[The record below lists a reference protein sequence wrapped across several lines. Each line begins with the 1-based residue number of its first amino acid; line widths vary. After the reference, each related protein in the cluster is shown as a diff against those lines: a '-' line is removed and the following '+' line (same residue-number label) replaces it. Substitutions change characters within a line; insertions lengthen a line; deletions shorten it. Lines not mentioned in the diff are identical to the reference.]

1 MIDFYH
7 CFAEVSDMEKYDV
20 IVVGAGFGGPVAA
33 KKCAEAGLHTLIV
46 ERGQRPGEKVVSGT
60 YVPLFGAPEWI
71 REGNPPLERAAYGWR
86 YHFIKGGDI
95 YLSIDVS
102 FPFPISHGMYCRP
115 MCTWLAEQA
124 VKAGAELRTS
134 TTAVDVV
141 KDKDFV
147 KGIVT
152 DEGEELRCDILINS
166 EGLQNLLAIKAGIR
180 KKYIPDAIELC
191 LEYDFEMDSADIDRI
206 FDNRIEFH
214 FAMPEE
220 KVIAPLGQGSV
231 VYLFPYGNS
240 LHTCIGQFLKHDGEV
255 AQTSKLLE
263 EYYENYFQTKR
274 WKEVIG
280 PKAKLRAKMWDTCP
294 LYVGLFPEMHSMPRC
309 GNGILLIG
317 DAAGFEDTSSGA
329 GIANAWYSADI
340 AADVAIEALK
350 AKDTSAAFLAKY
362 DELWQAHPVL
372 PRSIS
377 DRGRRNLLQAQKD
390 EATMVKLGFEQWFNS
405 VYDLIPMLNEM
416 KPSEIKAMLPKV

>member
-1 MIDFYH
+1 
-7 CFAEVSDMEKYDV
+7 MEKYDV
-20 IVVGAGFGGPVAA
+20 IVVGAGFGGPAAA
-33 KKCAEAGLHTLIV
+33 KKCAEAGLRTLIV
-46 ERGQRPGEKVVSGT
+46 ERGQRPGEKIVSGT
-60 YVPLFGAPEWI
+60 YVPLFGAPDWI
-71 REGNPPLERAAYGWR
+71 REGNPPLERAAYGWK

-95 YLSIDVS
+95 YLSIKVS
-102 FPFPISHGMYCRP
+102 FPFPISYGMYCRP

-124 VKAGAELRTS
+124 VKSGAELRTS
-134 TTAVDVV
+134 TTAVDVI
-141 KDKDFV
+141 KEGDYI

-152 DEGEELRCDILINS
+152 DRGEELKSDILIDS

-191 LEYDFEMDSADIDRI
+191 LEYDFEMDSADVDRI
-206 FDNRIEFH
+206 FEDHIEFH

-231 VYLFPYGNS
+231 VYLFPYRNS
-240 LHTCIGQFLKHDGEV
+240 IHTCIGQFLKHEGEV
-255 AQTSKLLE
+255 AQTSRLLE
-263 EYYENYFQTKR
+263 TYYENYFQTRR

-329 GIANAWYSADI
+329 GIANAWYSAEI

-350 AKDTSAAFLAKY
+350 AKDTSAVFLAKY

-390 EATMVKLGFEQWFNS
+390 EALMVKLGFEQWFNS
-405 VYDLIPMLNEM
+405 VYDLIPMLNLM
-416 KPSEIKAMLPKV
+416 KPSEIAAMLPKV

>member
-1 MIDFYH
+1 
-7 CFAEVSDMEKYDV
+7 MEKYDV

-33 KKCAEAGLHTLIV
+33 KKCAEAGLNTLIV
-46 ERGQRPGEKVVSGT
+46 ERAQRPGEKVVSGT
-60 YVPLFGAPEWI
+60 YAGLLGAPAWI
-71 REGNPPLERAAYGWR
+71 REGNPPLERAAYGWK
-86 YHFIKGGDI
+86 YHFIKGGEI
-95 YLSIDVS
+95 YLSIKVS
-102 FPFPISHGMYCRP
+102 FPIQIAYGMYCRP
-115 MCTWLAEQA
+115 LCTWLAEQA

-134 TTAVDVV
+134 TTAVDVI
-141 KDKDFV
+141 KEGDYI
-147 KGIVT
+147 KGITT
-152 DEGEELRCDILINS
+152 DKGEELRSEILIDS

-206 FDNRIEFH
+206 FEDHIEFH

-231 VYLFPYGNS
+231 VYLFPYRNS
-240 LHTCIGQFLKHDGEV
+240 IHTCIGQFLKHEGEV

-263 EYYENYFQTKR
+263 TYYENYFQTRR

-317 DAAGFEDTSSGA
+317 DAAGFEDTASGA

-377 DRGRRNLLQAQKD
+377 DAGRRRLLQAQKD
-390 EATMVKLGFEQWFNS
+390 EAMMVKLGFEQWFAP
-405 VYDLIPMLNEM
+405 VYDLIPMLNQM
-416 KPSEIKAMLPKV
+416 KPSEIEAMLPKV

>member
-1 MIDFYH
+1 
-7 CFAEVSDMEKYDV
+7 MEKYDV
-20 IVVGAGFGGPVAA
+20 IVVGAGFGGPAAA
-33 KKCAEAGLHTLIV
+33 KKCAEAGLRTLIV
-46 ERGQRPGEKVVSGT
+46 ERGQRPGEKIVSGT
-60 YVPLFGAPEWI
+60 YVPLFGAPDWI
-71 REGNPPLERAAYGWR
+71 REGNPPLERAAYGWK

-95 YLSIDVS
+95 YLSIKVS
-102 FPFPISHGMYCRP
+102 FPFPISYGMYCRP

-124 VKAGAELRTS
+124 VKSGAELRTS
-134 TTAVDVV
+134 TTAVDVI
-141 KDKDFV
+141 KEGDYI

-152 DEGEELRCDILINS
+152 DRGEELKSDILIDS

-191 LEYDFEMDSADIDRI
+191 LEYDFEMDSADVDRI
-206 FDNRIEFH
+206 FEDHIEFH

-231 VYLFPYGNS
+231 VYLFPYRNS
-240 LHTCIGQFLKHDGEV
+240 IHTCIGQFLKHEGEV
-255 AQTSKLLE
+255 AQTSRLLE
-263 EYYENYFQTKR
+263 TYYENYFQTRR

-329 GIANAWYSADI
+329 GIANAWYSAEI

-390 EATMVKLGFEQWFNS
+390 EALMVKLGFEQWFNS
-405 VYDLIPMLNEM
+405 VYDLIPMLNLM
-416 KPSEIKAMLPKV
+416 KPSEIEAMLPKV